1 MFTVINESD
10 RIYRINIDHAQFTFI
25 ASGLNHL
32 KVNDFRKF
40 VNCWIIPATNRTE
53 IFQAIYTALDE
64 KHKKILDSKK
74 EKIL

>member
-10 RIYRINIDHAQFTFI
+10 RIYRIKIDYAQLTFI

-32 KVNDFRKF
+32 KVNDFKKF
-40 VNCWIIPATNRTE
+40 INCWIIPAIDRTE
-53 IFQAIYTALDE
+53 IFQAIYPTLDA

-74 EKIL
+74 NKIL